1 MVYSQK
7 YFLIKICYSK
17 LILVLGE
24 SDTKKW
30 MPTLEG
36 GVEIVMQRQTHF
48 INIILLTTFLEW
60 GIINEYTFL
69 KIIVYYLGNLTD
81 DEKFED
87 TKGVIRTCKR
97 RTDSTMIKRKKTK
110 GQTRIY
116 KTTKQNYF

>member
-1 MVYSQK
+1 
-7 YFLIKICYSK
+7 
-17 LILVLGE
+17 
-24 SDTKKW
+24 
-30 MPTLEG
+30 
-36 GVEIVMQRQTHF
+36 
-48 INIILLTTFLEW
+48 
-60 GIINEYTFL
+60 
-69 KIIVYYLGNLTD
+69 LGNLTD